1 MVSSINGATPGP
13 ESSQRY
19 LHIHLPSGEERVVA
33 LTGEDVSIGKAEK
46 NSIVF
51 DDAAVSSTHAL
62 LRFLNGEWL
71 IADLAS
77 RNGVFVNHQRVSG
90 SCVVRPGD
98 LIQIGHC
105 QLSLMTAPA
114 SARPK
119 AKESAKIDKSKSR
132 ARATWIKVAGAML
145 AKVIGPIATLLI
157 GLALSGRLLSSC
169 GPHTEPHRNALPER
183 PEVAVAHAYASA
195 ALADT
200 AHHPKVRHRVHH

>member
-1 MVSSINGATPGP
+1 MVSSINGASPGP
-13 ESSQRY
+13 DSSQRY
-19 LHIHLPSGEERVVA
+19 LHIHLPTGEEHVVA

-105 QLSLMTAPA
+105 QLSLQAAA
-114 SARPK
+114 SPVRPK
-119 AKESAKIDKSKSR
+119 DKQSAKLDKSKAR

-169 GPHTEPHRNALPER
+169 GPHTEPRRDSLPER
-183 PEVAVAHAYASA
+183 PQVAVAHASA
-195 ALADT
+195 ALADSV
-200 AHHPKVRHRVHH
+200 HHPRVRHRAHH